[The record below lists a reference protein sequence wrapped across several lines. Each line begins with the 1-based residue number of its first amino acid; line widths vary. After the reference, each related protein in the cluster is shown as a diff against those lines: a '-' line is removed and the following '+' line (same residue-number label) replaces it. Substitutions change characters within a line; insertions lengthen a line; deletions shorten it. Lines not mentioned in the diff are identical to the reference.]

1 MGEFENALDP
11 ILKSISYKKVFCNL
25 KSAGVASEYH
35 NGDILRQIV
44 MSDIIGHLKT
54 EQIPEG
60 PIFEYGP
67 STGVLRM
74 GLPEEKEF
82 IVKNW
87 PEVDCMRE
95 DFPKESLAVIIAD
108 YTLEHISKPWLAV
121 EATMNMLKPGG
132 IAIYT
137 THWVFLDHTGDQEED
152 YWRFSPKGLKV
163 LFDNFSKV
171 TTGCWGNAKLTCE
184 ILKQYSEGSQG
195 VLRKDVPEIEDSEI
209 VSARDRIYAVSS
221 WIVAVK

>member
-1 MGEFENALDP
+1 MGEFENTLDH
-11 ILKSISYKKVFCNL
+11 ILNGAAYKKVFADL
-25 KSAGVASEYH
+25 KSSCVASEYH
-35 NGDILRQIV
+35 HGDLLRQIV
-44 MSDIIGHLKT
+44 MSDIIRHLKSIV
-54 EQIPEG
+54 IPDG

-67 STGVLRM
+67 STGVIRV
-74 GLPEEKEF
+74 GLPENQKF

-95 DFPKESLAVIIAD
+95 DFTRESLAAIIAD

-121 EATMNMLKPGG
+121 EATLNMLKPGG
-132 IAIYT
+132 VAIYT

-163 LFDNFSKV
+163 LFDSFSQV
-171 TTGCWGNAKLTCE
+171 TTGCWGNANLTCE

-195 VLRKDVPEIEDSEI
+195 VLRKDVPQITDSEI
-209 VSARDRIYAVSS
+209 VNARDRIYAVSS